1 MTGFQFQR
9 FTGHMKLPAVP
20 DPEHLG
26 QRTAEVMN
34 QSAVEVMNQVLAAE
48 REAREAMDGCDRQ
61 ADLLLRKARE
71 RVRQLRQRT
80 EERIHRWYL
89 ASDRRV
95 ADCVRDLDERERG
108 LRRDL
113 APVSELPR
121 EWRTAVRRLAD
132 ELIGGGAEPPGP

>member
-20 DPEHLG
+20 EPGNLG
-26 QRTAEVMN
+26 QRAAEVMN
-34 QSAVEVMNQVLAAE
+34 QSAAEVMNQVLVAE
-48 REAREAMDGCDRQ
+48 REAREAMEGCDRQ

-89 ASDRRV
+89 ASDRGV
-95 ADCVRDLDERERG
+95 ANCVRDLDERERG

-113 APVSELPR
+113 APVSELPP
-121 EWRTAVRRLAD
+121 EWRTAVRRLVD
-132 ELIGGGAEPPGP
+132 ELIGGKAEPPGP

>member
-20 DPEHLG
+20 EPGNLG
-26 QRTAEVMN
+26 QQA
-34 QSAVEVMNQVLAAE
+34 AEVMNQVLVAE
-48 REAREAMDGCDRQ
+48 REAREAMEGCDRQ

-89 ASDRRV
+89 ASDRGV
-95 ADCVRDLDERERG
+95 ANCVRDLDERERG
-108 LRRDL
+108 LRQGL
-113 APVSELPR
+113 APVSELPP
-121 EWRTAVRRLAD
+121 EWRMAVRRLVD
-132 ELIGGGAEPPGP
+132 ELIGGKAEPPGP

>member
-1 MTGFQFQR
+1 
-9 FTGHMKLPAVP
+9 MKLPAVP
-20 DPEHLG
+20 DPGNLG
-26 QRTAEVMN
+26 P
-34 QSAVEVMNQVLAAE
+34 SAAEVMNQVLAAE
-48 REAREAMDGCDRQ
+48 REAREAMDACDRQ

-113 APVSELPR
+113 APVSELPP
-121 EWRTAVRRLAD
+121 EWQMAVRHLAD
-132 ELIGGGAEPPGP
+132 ELLGGGAEPPGP